1 MVHAELHALANDWR
15 ERLARKAALARTDVN
30 VNVRAQKGET
40 ILIDELLMW
49 HVLQVFIDNAIKG
62 MQGVLQKK
70 IDIQVAADS
79 EWCSILISDTGRGI
93 NKEVWQLIAA
103 GKTPDKS
110 NQSRKGL
117 RTALLIV
124 TGFGG
129 EIQLTRTGHAGS
141 SFEIRLPLAKA
152 MK

>member
-1 MVHAELHALANDWR
+1 
-15 ERLARKAALARTDVN
+15 
-30 VNVRAQKGET
+30 
-40 ILIDELLMW
+40 
-49 HVLQVFIDNAIKG
+49 
-62 MQGVLQKK
+62 MQAVLQKK
-70 IDIQVAADS
+70 IDVQIAADS

-93 NKEVWQLIAA
+93 NKDAWQIIAA

-129 EIQLTRTGHAGS
+129 EIRLSRTGPAGS
-141 SFEIRLPLAKA
+141 SFEIRLPLASQ
-152 MK
+152 